1 MTPTL
6 VLLQCQELLVPRTVG
21 WTVPLLTETLGP
33 AGLGAGG
40 GGGAAPQEGVF
51 KALAK
56 LFLIGSEVSV
66 ATFFAISQSSLF
78 CAVVASKFLRP

>member
-6 VLLQCQELLVPRTVG
+6 VLLQCQELLVPRIVG
-21 WTVPLLTETLGP
+21 WTASLLIGDVWSSRF
-33 AGLGAGG
+33 GS
-40 GGGAAPQEGVF
+40 GGAAPQEGVF
-51 KALAK
+51 RAFAK